1 MAESKQAIKNRI
13 RSINTTKKITS
24 AMELISIG
32 KLRHQRDLYDDNKNY
47 ALSLKDT
54 VFEILSNTHDVENR
68 FLLER
73 EDTNPLTIVFLSD
86 LGLCG
91 GYNTNM
97 SRYIMETVEKKGSL
111 VIIGSRGRG
120 LLLDNGYQI
129 DRDIFS
135 SDTMNYS
142 DLFKLATRIIDDYIS
157 EKITSINIGY
167 TKYINSMNFEPTIV
181 KLLPVDAVNKTKTMT
196 KEIIYEPDANTILD
210 ELIPLYIK
218 SLLYSYWLETTTSEH
233 SARRLAM
240 ELATDN
246 AEELIDDLTLKY
258 NKARQAAITQ
268 EINEI
273 VMTSDAL

>member
-1 MAESKQAIKNRI
+1 MAESKQAIKSRI

-24 AMELISIG
+24 AMELIAIG
-32 KLRHQRDLYDDNKNY
+32 KLRHQRDLFDDNKNY

-54 VFEILSNTHDVENR
+54 VREILSNTHDVENR
-68 FLLER
+68 FLLAR
-73 EDTNPLTIVFLSD
+73 EDTNPLTIVFMSD

-97 SRYIMETVEKKGSL
+97 SRYIVEKVEKQGEL
-111 VIIGSRGRG
+111 IIIGNRGRNS
-120 LLLDNGYQI
+120 LLDNGFKIEQEV
-129 DRDIFS
+129 FS
-135 SDTMNYS
+135 SDNMTYS
-142 DLFKLATRIIDDYIS
+142 ELFKLASRIIDDYVTK
-157 EKITSINIGY
+157 KITSINIGY
-167 TKYINSMNFEPTIV
+167 TKYINSMNFEPTVV
-181 KLLPVDAVNKTKTMT
+181 KLLPIKETSKTKTMT

-233 SARRLAM
+233 SARRVAM

>member
-24 AMELISIG
+24 AMQLISIG
-32 KLRHQRDLYDDNKNY
+32 KLRHQRDLFDDNKNY

-68 FLLER
+68 FLLAR
-73 EDTNPLTIVFLSD
+73 EDTHPLTIVFLSD

-135 SDTMNYS
+135 SDTMSYS

-181 KLLPVDAVNKTKTMT
+181 KLLPVGAVDKTKTMT